1 MKSEKIITS
10 LTELGSEL
18 NSSENKKVV
27 LNAIL
32 EIARLN
38 DENQSLWDMLEEIKR
53 SEIKNYKSMIEIS
66 SAKKILEFIEKRKSH
81 NV

>member
-1 MKSEKIITS
+1 M
-10 LTELGSEL
+10 TELGSEL